1 MDIEQ
6 IINEI
11 EKERVALLAKF
22 EKLEAE
28 KRQLIAAF
36 QSAKNSDKAAIEKQM
51 RESEKEYASLQDDFE
66 AHADKLKKLKEN
78 LSKN

>member
-11 EKERVALLAKF
+11 GKERVALLAKF
-22 EKLEAE
+22 EKLEAV

-36 QSAKNSDKAAIEKQM
+36 QSAKDSDKAAIEKQM
-51 RESEKEYASLQDDFE
+51 RESEKKYASLQDDFE
-66 AHADKLKKLKEN
+66 ALADKLKKLKEN
-78 LSKN
+78 ISKN

>member
-66 AHADKLKKLKEN
+66 ALADKLKKLKEN

>member
-66 AHADKLKKLKEN
+66 ALADKLKKLEEN

>member
-51 RESEKEYASLQDDFE
+51 RESEYCTPP
-66 AHADKLKKLKEN
+66 
-78 LSKN
+78 

>member
-66 AHADKLKKLKEN
+66 ALADKLKKLKEN
-78 LSKN
+78 LS

>member
-22 EKLEAE
+22 EKLEAV

-36 QSAKNSDKAAIEKQM
+36 QSAKDSDKAAIEKQM

-66 AHADKLKKLKEN
+66 ALADKLKKLKEN
-78 LSKN
+78 FSKN